1 MKVLKW
7 YLIKKQKMNKLNFNR
22 IIIVVLTFII
32 IMLFWKGCEM
42 KKDYDNLLDN
52 STTYVDLQDNFI
64 KKTLKDSST
73 LATQNQML
81 LSQFEALKLGVLKL
95 NGDIKIVQ
103 SQISQKQQ
111 IKIDSIFVPFIPTH
125 FADTSVWMARIKK
138 GDSSRYLIDSL
149 INNSVI
155 VPQPFKMEQKWFSM
169 YGKVQK
175 KGLLLD
181 SFLLTNESVVTLGYK
196 KSGFL
201 NLKKEAVVE
210 VSNSN
215 PYLGVSKLKNVVV
228 KDKKTIL
235 DSKLFW
241 FGIGIFGGIVLKTL

>member
-1 MKVLKW
+1 
-7 YLIKKQKMNKLNFNR
+7 
-22 IIIVVLTFII
+22 
-32 IMLFWKGCEM
+32 
-42 KKDYDNLLDN
+42 
-52 STTYVDLQDNFI
+52 
-64 KKTLKDSST
+64 
-73 LATQNQML
+73 
-81 LSQFEALKLGVLKL
+81 VLKL

-111 IKIDSIFVPFIPTH
+111 IKIDSVFVPFIPTH
-125 FADTSVWMARIKK
+125 FADTSVWMARIKN

-155 VPQPFKMEQKWFSM
+155 VPQPFKMEEKWFKM

-210 VSNSN
+210 VTNSN
-215 PYLGVSKLKNVVV
+215 PYLDVSKLKNVVI

-235 DSKLFW
+235 HSRLFW
-241 FGIGIFGGIVLKTL
+241 FGVGIFGGIVLKTL